1 MLTLKTRLGLLTL
14 VGALLGCGST
24 YGGGGGIVTPP
35 AGNTIAATD
44 AIVFTP
50 ATLTVN
56 AGQTVT
62 YTFGSVPHNVFFN
75 AQTGAPADIPGNNSN
90 ASIDRQFTMPG
101 SYSFSCHIHPSMHGT
116 VVVQ

>member
-24 YGGGGGIVTPP
+24 YGGGGGVVAPP

-44 AIVFTP
+44 AIVFMP

-62 YTFGSVPHNVFFN
+62 YSFGSVPHNVFFD
-75 AQTGAPADIPGNNSN
+75 AQTGAPADITGNNSN
-90 ASIDRQFTMPG
+90 VSIDRQFTRAG